1 MSRTSN
7 LCTHVMIG
15 VPRELVWLALTSPE
29 IIKRYLPSSTF
40 STSWRPGEPIV
51 RTGSQGGPTYRDKG
65 IVLKYN
71 PPRELSYSY
80 WPSRSGLADL
90 PENYQQLTFLL
101 EEQGEVTYLK
111 CSIENAGEEEMSAIV
126 MQDWKMNLARLKI
139 LLEDSTELSAY

>member
-1 MSRTSN
+1 M
-7 LCTHVMIG
+7 MIG
-15 VPRELVWLALTSPE
+15 APRELVWLALTSPE

-40 STSWRPGEPIV
+40 STSWRLGEPLV
-51 RTGSQGGPTYRDKG
+51 RTVSQGGSTYRDKG

-80 WPSRSGLADL
+80 WSSRSGLADL
-90 PENYQQLTFLL
+90 PENYQRLTFLL
-101 EEQGEVTYLK
+101 EEEGAVTYLK
-111 CSIENAGEEEMSAIV
+111 CNIENAGEEEMSAIV